1 MGEGGLARM
10 YIAARMQPS
19 TFLHTYTHSEEVLY
33 ANEIFDNLVRLPL
46 GLTLM

>member
-1 MGEGGLARM
+1 M
-10 YIAARMQPS
+10 YVAGASLQPS
-19 TFLHTYTHSEEVLY
+19 TYILTFPCTYSEEVLY